1 MGDGRWEKGGSL
13 TCAFLCDFAFHSQF
27 AFHAILS
34 ASRRPESF
42 YTLLTLSRKQGNTE
56 AQRPQSEMLWFP
68 LWSLCLCVSISSHGA
83 L

>member
-1 MGDGRWEKGGSL
+1 MKVDV
-13 TCAFLCDFAFHSQF
+13 HSIRIV

-42 YTLLTLSRKQGNTE
+42 YTLLTLSQKQGNTE
-56 AQRPQSEMLWFP
+56 AQRPQRELEHFT
-68 LWSLCLCVSISSHGA
+68 LWSLCLCVSISLHGA

>member
-1 MGDGRWEKGGSL
+1 V
-13 TCAFLCDFAFHSQF
+13 HSIRIV

-42 YTLLTLSRKQGNTE
+42 YTLLTLSQKQGNTE

-68 LWSLCLCVSISSHGA
+68 LWSLLPLCFNFFAWWVVTKTIWS
-83 L
+83 